1 MTDVFSV
8 SSLEEYI
15 KIVERFSP
23 NFSLSRG
30 QGSDLPLFPS
40 ALRRDQDGMR
50 LYSKTTIQSFL
61 EDFKFNSQMYIEGA
75 STYHENDWLIHAQ
88 HFGVPTCLLDFTY
101 SHLVSLMFALEKA
114 FDYDQDDEDN
124 AVVWLLD
131 PEALNLKTI
140 GRKEIIN
147 LSEEAIDSVRRF
159 EHPFIVNSRKNNA
172 RMMAQNGLFVY
183 FQYDANA
190 LQETD
195 GADKFLKKIEIPHIK
210 TKDMLKAL
218 YILGMRF
225 SSIYP
230 ELSSISK
237 DIILKNRVL
246 ESYKQE
252 ENDDGY

>member
-1 MTDVFSV
+1 M
-8 SSLEEYI
+8 
-15 KIVERFSP
+15 
-23 NFSLSRG
+23 
-30 QGSDLPLFPS
+30 
-40 ALRRDQDGMR
+40 
-50 LYSKTTIQSFL
+50 
-61 EDFKFNSQMYIEGA
+61 
-75 STYHENDWLIHAQ
+75 
-88 HFGVPTCLLDFTY
+88 LDFTY

-159 EHPFIVNSRKNNA
+159 EHPFVVNSRKNNA